1 MKYFITGT
9 RRGLGKALLDKYG
22 TVNKLEDCDIFI
34 NCKHDGFSP
43 SRTFVPSGRV
53 RKTNYKHRIH
63 ASDYT
68 FNFKYA
74 VEKKALREANQLFPD
89 GIKTTC
95 INFGHIY

>member
-43 SRTFVPSGRV
+43 GRTLYPAAELG
-53 RKTNYKHRIH
+53 KQI
-63 ASDYT
+63 
-68 FNFKYA
+68 
-74 VEKKALREANQLFPD
+74 
-89 GIKTTC
+89 
-95 INFGHIY
+95 INIDSCK